1 MDGQADHKLIA
12 HGRGD
17 VITLTPAHIY
27 LRGDLANTAAGTEE
41 HRIHQAM
48 NNAQFF
54 YDQSPAESM
63 EDKNQ
68 EPIRKQVQESMM
80 TPSATHGNRDKKLMC
95 QMPYLAYLCP
105 LKGDRPDNFNPEKD
119 QDKEL
124 FEYLTPKQLLV

>member
-17 VITLTPAHIY
+17 AITLTPAHIY
-27 LRGDLANTAAGTEE
+27 LRGDLANAAAGTEE

-95 QMPYLAYLCP
+95 QMPYLAY
-105 LKGDRPDNFNPEKD
+105 
-119 QDKEL
+119 
-124 FEYLTPKQLLV
+124 